1 MNIQCYRDRYNGI
14 RLIWWIET
22 DVGVKMVLR
31 GWLTSVGSQSRTT
44 PAGGSG
50 SQGRGGLCSCS
61 LLNAWESPAPES
73 ARHTGHTGIS
83 RLRCDILETAVL
95 KSITR
100 WQKEN
105 ASEQVSGEACLFP
118 LTTCFMHQIFLAYA
132 KVKHWIVELKPK
144 ILGFLCSQSTNV
156 GSRYLSKYWEDP
168 HNSNE
173 CCHSLWR
180 ETYNLGGESRLRHSG
195 TGG

>member
-1 MNIQCYRDRYNGI
+1 MHAFWSIRIQIKLGNLIKVQSCDEYPALQRSLKWDN

-44 PAGGSG
+44 PAAGSG

-61 LLNAWESPAPES
+61 LSNAWESPTPES

-83 RLRCDILETAVL
+83 RTRCDILETAVL

-105 ASEQVSGEACLFP
+105 VSEQVSAEACLFP
-118 LTTCFMHQIFLAYA
+118 LTTCLMHQLFLAYA
-132 KVKHWIVELKPK
+132 KVKRDIEIVMQPK
-144 ILGFLCSQSTNV
+144 YKDWV
-156 GSRYLSKYWEDP
+156 
-168 HNSNE
+168 
-173 CCHSLWR
+173 
-180 ETYNLGGESRLRHSG
+180 
-195 TGG
+195 